1 MKLNN
6 DDSPVQK
13 YLVGLAFKWLHKAA
27 KRSTNKIDDKAVI
40 VLEKVYQTGI
50 LTSHR

>member
-40 VLEKVYQTGI
+40 VLEKIYQTGVI
-50 LTSHR
+50 NYRR